1 MKSAVHRGEKQ
12 VEVPDVPKA
21 SISNAT
27 DALVKVTLAG
37 VCGSDLHIYE
47 GRIPGTEGWGMGHE
61 FVGVVEDVGPEVRR
75 FKKGD
80 RVVSSFFVACG
91 HCHYCLRGWFN
102 QCVQR
107 GAFGYGEFFGAL
119 GGAQADYVTVPLAD
133 STLEVIPDGM
143 SDEQAI
149 FGVDR
154 SIECVGVLTAVET
167 AIQVVKGGGTISMV
181 GIPNHSVGDFPYLDM
196 WQRAL
201 TFRAG
206 WCNVQAYMRPLLDLV
221 AAGRL
226 QPESII
232 SHRTKLDPAP
242 EAYRPFDPR
251 EPPKCRRLSSRAR
264 LSRRSSEGIDRLIRF
279 SRRTRMVSA
288 QRSRSEA
295 DIHEGTSS
303 SSTPDRTLAETV
315 RRRRREAMT
324 RTGGRNDSGSA
335 FKTLAPMMLG
345 RFEADCRRPPAIRE
359 PCLLTASE
367 ASDEKLR
374 FSPKCQGASS
384 SATAMC
390 S

>member
-1 MKSAVHRGEKQ
+1 MKSAVYRGEKQ
-12 VEVPDVPKA
+12 VEVTDVAMA
-21 SISNAT
+21 SLSNAT

-80 RVVSSFFVACG
+80 RVVS
-91 HCHYCLRGWFN
+91 
-102 QCVQR
+102 
-107 GAFGYGEFFGAL
+107 EFFGAL

-133 STLEVIPDGM
+133 STLEAIPDGM

-149 FGVDR
+149 FVGDILATGFFAAERAEIKPGDTVAVIGAGPVGLMAIMCAQLFGPARVFAVDMVDSRLEFAQGMGAIPVNAKETHPVESIKRDTGGFGVDR

-167 AIQVVKGGGTISMV
+167 AMQVVKGGGTISMV

-232 SHRTKLDPAP
+232 SHRMKLDQAA
-242 EAYRPFDPR
+242 EAYRMFD
-251 EPPKCRRLSSRAR
+251 A
-264 LSRRSSEGIDRLIRF
+264 
-279 SRRTRMVSA
+279 
-288 QRSRSEA
+288 
-295 DIHEGTSS
+295 
-303 SSTPDRTLAETV
+303 
-315 RRRRREAMT
+315 REAT
-324 RTGGRNDSGSA
+324 
-335 FKTLAPMMLG
+335 KIVLKP
-345 RFEADCRRPPAIRE
+345 
-359 PCLLTASE
+359 
-367 ASDEKLR
+367 
-374 FSPKCQGASS
+374 
-384 SATAMC
+384 
-390 S
+390 